1 MNSSDNIANVPYV
14 PRTQMPK
21 TGYTFMSEDGMEVL
35 ANACPINLLV
45 KSKWWIKFS
54 QKVTLGIMKISFF
67 DEMARQHRDAKIG
80 FGQGLYAV
88 SVQTQYMS
96 LCLLENRQYT
106 LLYTDVKNKTSETT
120 PVVVKS
126 INMHKDNRV
135 AWIWLE

>member
-1 MNSSDNIANVPYV
+1 
-14 PRTQMPK
+14 
-21 TGYTFMSEDGMEVL
+21 MSEDGMEVL

-54 QKVTLGIMKISFF
+54 QKVTLGIMNISFF
-67 DEMARQHRDAKIG
+67 DEMARQHRDTKIG